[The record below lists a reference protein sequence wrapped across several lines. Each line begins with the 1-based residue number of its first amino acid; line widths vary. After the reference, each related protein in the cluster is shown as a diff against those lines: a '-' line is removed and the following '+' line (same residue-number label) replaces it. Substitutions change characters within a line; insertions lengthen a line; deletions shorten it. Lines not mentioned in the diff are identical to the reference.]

1 MASLVAKTVHGRK
14 YWQLV
19 ESRRVNGQPRSF
31 VLMHLGRP
39 ADLLKRLQRL
49 EEGFRT
55 RSVSHGAVAALWSLA
70 EEFGV
75 VDLINAEIPRDGRGR
90 LPRNDGVAPGVSL
103 LLAAIGRAC
112 KPTSKRAWAQ
122 WACTTSLPRLAGV
135 DAARMTSQHFWDQ
148 MNLLPV
154 EAIARIEEALVRRV
168 VERQGIAPELLFYDT
183 TNFFTFIASDN
194 ERCTLAQRGH
204 SKQKRHDL
212 RQLGLGLVVSRDGQ
226 LPLFHLLYEGS
237 RPDARLFPELLTSVR
252 ERVEKLFGARA
263 PLTLV
268 YDKGNNSR
276 TNQANVDSSPL
287 SYVGSLV
294 PSSYPA
300 LLAEASGHMEEI
312 ELTSGEI
319 MRAYRIR
326 RELWAAERTLVVL
339 DSTTLRTGQV
349 RGLHQQLNK
358 RLRALAELTSG
369 LEAPRGGRGRRD
381 TLQKRIDQILRGQ
394 HIKDLLHIEI
404 VERNPGRLRLQA
416 WVEAEHYRYLC
427 EQLFGKRI
435 LMTDRHDW
443 PTADIITAYRGQS
456 RAERAF
462 RELKDPGQLA
472 VRPTFHWTDQKLKV
486 HTFCCVLG
494 YLLVKLLER
503 RAHRGGLRIRSVR
516 SLLRKLRQIR
526 ETTLVQASP
535 EGGRPKVR
543 RQLDEVPPAVAR
555 LAEVLGLPQP
565 PTARI

>member
-1 MASLVAKTVHGRK
+1 MASLVAKTVHGKK

-19 ESRRVNGQPRSF
+19 ESRRVNGKPRSF

-39 ADLLKRLQRL
+39 ADLLIRLQRL

-70 EEFGV
+70 EELGV
-75 VDLINAEIPRDGRGR
+75 VDLINAQIPRDSRGR

-122 WACTTSLPRLAGV
+122 WASTTSLPRLAGV
-135 DAARMTSQHFWDQ
+135 DGARMTSQHFWDQ

-154 EAIARIEEALVRRV
+154 EGIAQIEEALVRRV
-168 VERQGIAPELLFYDT
+168 VEREGIAPDLLFYDT

-237 RPDARLFPELLTSVR
+237 RPDARLFPELLTSLR
-252 ERVEKLFGARA
+252 ERVEKLFGAHT

-276 TNQANVDSSPL
+276 TNQAEIDRSPL
-287 SYVGSLV
+287 RYVGSLV

-300 LLAEASGHMEEI
+300 LLAEASDRMAEV
-312 ELTSGEI
+312 ELASGERL
-319 MRAYRIR
+319 RAYRIQ
-326 RELWAAERTLVVL
+326 RELWGVERTLIVL
-339 DSTTLRTGQV
+339 DSTTLCAGQV

-358 RLRALAELTSG
+358 RLRALAQLTAG

-381 TLQKRIDQILRGQ
+381 ALRKRIDEILRGQ
-394 HIKDLLHIEI
+394 HIKGLLHVEI
-404 VERNPGRLRLQA
+404 VERSLGRLRLQA
-416 WVEAEHYRYLC
+416 WIDAERYHHLTQ
-427 EQLFGKRI
+427 ELFGKRI

-503 RAHRGGLRIRSVR
+503 RARRAGVPIRSVR
-516 SLLRKLRQIR
+516 SLLRKLRHIR

-543 RQLDEVPPAVAR
+543 RQLDEVPPAIAR
-555 LAEVLGLPQP
+555 LAAALQLPQP
-565 PTARI
+565 PAARS

>member
-1 MASLVAKTVHGRK
+1 MPSLVAKTVHGKK

-55 RSVSHGAVAALWSLA
+55 RSVSYGAVTALWSVA

-75 VDLINAEIPRDGRGR
+75 VDLINAQIPRDARGR

-103 LLAAIGRAC
+103 LLAGIGRAC
-112 KPTSKRAWAQ
+112 EPTSKRAWAQ
-122 WACTTSLPRLAGV
+122 WACTTSLPRLAAV

-154 EAIARIEEALVRRV
+154 QGIARIEEALVRRV
-168 VERQGIAPELLFYDT
+168 VEREGIAPDLLFYDT

-237 RPDARLFPELLTSVR
+237 RPDARVFPELLTSIR
-252 ERVEKLFGARA
+252 ERVEKLFAVEA
-263 PLTLV
+263 VLTMV

-276 TNQANVDSSPL
+276 SNQAEVDRSPL
-287 SYVGSLV
+287 RYVASLV
-294 PSSYPA
+294 PSTYPA
-300 LLAEASGHMEEI
+300 LLAEANGHMEQI
-312 ELTSGEI
+312 ELASGEI
-319 MRAYRIR
+319 VRADRIR
-326 RELWAAERTLVVL
+326 RELWGAERTLIVL
-339 DSTTLRTGQV
+339 DSATLRAGQI
-349 RGLHQQLNK
+349 RGLHQQLHK

-381 TLQKRIDQILRGQ
+381 VLHKRIDEVLRGQ
-394 HIKDLLHIEI
+394 HIKDLLHVEI
-404 VERNPGRLRLQA
+404 VERSPQRLRLQA
-416 WVEAEHYRYLC
+416 WVDAEHYHHLC

-435 LMTDRHDW
+435 LMTDHHDW
-443 PTADIITAYRGQS
+443 STADIITAYRGQS

-503 RAHRGGLRIRSVR
+503 RARRGGVCIRSVR

-543 RQLDEVPPAVAR
+543 RQLDEVPLAVAR
-555 LAEVLGLPQP
+555 LAQVLGLPQP
-565 PTARI
+565 PAASI